1 MSNQE
6 LVVLTSRNDK
16 ILIPRRI
23 YNNMCELLE
32 KEAEAEYFVFISL
45 ITYLEPDFENWSDVN
60 NENKTEFS
68 EKIESIYGLFVF

>member
-1 MSNQE
+1 
-6 LVVLTSRNDK
+6 
-16 ILIPRRI
+16 
-23 YNNMCELLE
+23 MCELLE